1 MTKTLTNV
9 HNIQDNEVQATS
21 QYQTNIQVT
30 YGAAAV
36 TTICTAN
43 TPFKMIVSIKYSL
56 VAINMFILIAKNKH
70 KVKKH
75 YALAEEDGQYFY

>member
-1 MTKTLTNV
+1 M
-9 HNIQDNEVQATS
+9 
-21 QYQTNIQVT
+21 T

-56 VAINMFILIAKNKH
+56 VAINMFILIAKNKA
-70 KVKKH
+70 KKH
-75 YALAEEDGQYFY
+75 YALAEEDGQYF